1 MAQSKSMTLV
11 SFLAAQ
17 GVTETPQPVICKEAG
32 IAHHIGYTF
41 TDAYGT
47 AKWLNRPKNH
57 PENLTLVN
65 FDQPL
70 TEDGRQAI
78 QAQIG
83 ANFSKLSVVI
93 GHKETAPGVYDGE
106 ETYTL
111 IDTDKLN
118 GNNIANAALMAAVN
132 AVKMPAA
139 TGDSAPF

>member
-1 MAQSKSMTLV
+1 M
-11 SFLAAQ
+11 
-17 GVTETPQPVICKEAG
+17 
-32 IAHHIGYTF
+32 GYTF
-41 TDAYGT
+41 TDAYGES
-47 AKWLNRPKNH
+47 KWLNRPKNH

-70 TEDGRQAI
+70 TEEGRQAV

-93 GHKETAPGVYDGE
+93 GHKETSPGVYDGE

-118 GNNIANAALMAAVN
+118 GNSIDNVALMAAVN
-132 AVKMPAA
+132 AVRKPAA